1 MSCAWKTFIIGT
13 IVCQNLCGRHIE
25 PTNKP
30 AIFIHFLVVAFAAY
44 QWNCSYMISGA
55 ILNLILLLLIAISRL
70 LVSVSIQ
77 LLVWRRYHLDLRK
90 SFPWYHNSTR
100 QSKAIVC
107 SELFPKGDQTFREK
121 RKGFGSSLAFL
132 LRNKAFHCLCR
143 NWDIL
148 RIHWSFWSYLTPED
162 YYEVILFSPTSVIIL
177 HSKADPYPLKGL
189 TADLFERIF
198 LWKEKNSKSLTSFH
212 IYSPF
217 NITHSGK
224 IQGVNIFPIHSVI
237 QFITFSFRNAQK
249 APFNRPLSNHF
260 FPIFTKNR

>member
-30 AIFIHFLVVAFAAY
+30 AIFIHFLVIAFAAY

-77 LLVWRRYHLDLRK
+77 LLVSRRYHLDLRK
-90 SFPWYHNSTR
+90 SFPWYHNPTR

-132 LRNKAFHCLCR
+132 LRNKAFHWLCS
-143 NWDIL
+143 NWDIFEDTL
-148 RIHWSFWSYLTPED
+148 KFLVIPHPRGLLWSDSVLTD
-162 YYEVILFSPTSVIIL
+162 LCYHFT
-177 HSKADPYPLKGL
+177 LKGRP
-189 TADLFERIF
+189 LFTERANCRPF
-198 LWKEKNSKSLTSFH
+198 RKNFSLKREKL
-212 IYSPF
+212 
-217 NITHSGK
+217 K
-224 IQGVNIFPIHSVI
+224 IVNIFSHLLSFQHHS
-237 QFITFSFRNAQK
+237 FGKNSGCK
-249 APFNRPLSNHF
+249 YLSNSQRNTIHHF
-260 FPIFTKNR
+260 LVSKCSKSSIQSSALKPFLSNFH